1 MARKKTKQLGEAAM
15 VSPGQLNIGKE
26 FYDGCGMAEQNGK
39 LLYDHWIL
47 VSTGNR
53 IKER

>member
-1 MARKKTKQLGEAAM
+1 MET
-15 VSPGQLNIGKE
+15 PGQLDIGKE
-26 FYDGCGMAEQNGK
+26 VYDGCGMTEQNEK

>member
-1 MARKKTKQLGEAAM
+1 MARREPYNLKGKHGT
-15 VSPGQLNIGKE
+15 PGRLDIGNE
-26 FYDGCGMAEQNGK
+26 VYDGCGMTEQNEK
-39 LLYDHWIL
+39 LLYDRWIR

>member
-1 MARKKTKQLGEAAM
+1 MKAVDDHRA
-15 VSPGQLNIGKE
+15 KE
-26 FYDGCGMAEQNGK
+26 K
-39 LLYDHWIL
+39 LLYDHMIL